1 VNINTMKRRAK
12 EASTLMSAMSNEKRL
27 LILCQLANGERSVTQ
42 LARTLEARPST
53 VSQHLALLRKDG
65 LVQTRRD
72 AQTHFYSLADTRA
85 RTLVEALERLYCAPA
100 RSKRGH
106 AT

>member
-1 VNINTMKRRAK
+1 MNINTMKRKAK

-27 LILCQLANGERSVTQ
+27 LILCQLVNGERSVTE
-42 LARTLEARPST
+42 LAQTLEARPST

-72 AQTHFYSLADTRA
+72 AQTHYYSLAGTQARA
-85 RTLVEALERLYCAPA
+85 MIEALERLYCAPG